1 MTKEKGQGILTV
13 RNDCHMG
20 PEHHVAQ
27 AFLKQ
32 KKQKQATKQTNEKNK
47 SKQKKKTLIVWIV
60 TQSVNTNRI
69 QVLTGQ
75 KATCI

>member
-20 PEHHVAQ
+20 PEYHVAQ

-47 SKQKKKTLIVWIV
+47 SKQKKKKP
-60 TQSVNTNRI
+60 S
-69 QVLTGQ
+69 
-75 KATCI
+75 

>member
-1 MTKEKGQGILTV
+1 
-13 RNDCHMG
+13 MG

-47 SKQKKKTLIVWIV
+47 TKKKNPH
-60 TQSVNTNRI
+60 SMDSNTEC
-69 QVLTGQ
+69 
-75 KATCI
+75 KYK

>member
-47 SKQKKKTLIVWIV
+47 TKKKP
-60 TQSVNTNRI
+60 S
-69 QVLTGQ
+69 
-75 KATCI
+75 